1 MRKPAFCI
9 SENKGALQVRSN
21 CAADQCLRF
30 RHIDSTI
37 PVLPKSEIS
46 SLWPSSVAVKPVL
59 CRTWSETPKT
69 GFLATPLI
77 KSFKPHISDHSKVV
91 LLIWFAVLL
100 VLVSVSVL
108 FSPSMHLDDI

>member
-21 CAADQCLRF
+21 CGADQCLRF
-30 RHIDSTI
+30 RHIDSPI
-37 PVLPKSEIS
+37 PLLKSEIS
-46 SLWPSSVAVKPVL
+46 SLWPSSVDVQPVL

-69 GFLATPLI
+69 GFLATRLI

-91 LLIWFAVLL
+91 LLIWFSVLL
-100 VLVSVSVL
+100 VCV
-108 FSPSMHLDDI
+108 

>member
-9 SENKGALQVRSN
+9 SENKGAFQLRSN
-21 CAADQCLRF
+21 CAADQRLCF

-37 PVLPKSEIS
+37 SLLPKSEIS
-46 SLWPSSVAVKPVL
+46 SLWPSSVAVQPVL

-69 GFLATPLI
+69 GFLATQLI

-91 LLIWFAVLL
+91 LLIWFSVLL

-108 FSPSMHLDDI
+108 FSPSMHLIDI